1 MGECVQRLLGY
12 GGRVVA
18 HHLGEEEQWHYLV
31 HVLLEK
37 HAGELSDA
45 SCRIHRLQNREAV
58 APCAELVDQGRGS
71 QGK

>member
-1 MGECVQRLLGY
+1 MYKRLLGY

-45 SCRIHRLQNREAV
+45 NRRIHRLCNRSGGSLCRAV
-58 APCAELVDQGRGS
+58 VDQVKES
-71 QGK
+71 EQM

>member
-18 HHLGEEEQWHYLV
+18 HHLGEEEQGHYLV
-31 HVLLEK
+31 HVLLEE

-45 SCRIHRLQNREAV
+45 SRRIHRLQNRSGGSL
-58 APCAELVDQGRGS
+58 CAELVDQVKES
-71 QGK
+71 EQM